1 MHSALPLPQAVA
13 AIPQPTGEEEG
24 GEAVVTEGEACKNNG
39 CKAAYSKEVNTH
51 PHPRMLTSA
60 FARLPLASAPA
71 TLATRCSTRG

>member
-1 MHSALPLPQAVA
+1 MHPALPLPQAVA

-51 PHPRMLTSA
+51 PHPHPHVHIIASSHPN
-60 FARLPLASAPA
+60 LPGCL
-71 TLATRCSTRG
+71 